1 MRHKGIMNK
10 YRILINPGHNRVYY
24 ESAKKLALA
33 ELSICTGVKGE
44 LVTAGGVDYIEF
56 ETDNIANILDVLS
69 KLSFSY
75 AIFEL
80 EGELLRPIEPII
92 NNEIGADINNVLKY
106 QGKTNEQFT
115 LMMLNI
121 ARANLIETSSRLKL
135 IDPMAGRG
143 TTLFEGLR
151 QGMDSYGIEIE
162 QKSAHDAYIHMRKYL
177 EGKKYKHS
185 VSERRLSGDKKIF
198 TAKLSTVKISRA
210 MKEYGDKP
218 LIFEMVEADSVNA
231 DKIYQ
236 RNIFDLLVTDLPYGV
251 QHATKIGTKG
261 KISRSPIDL
270 LASALPSY
278 YNIIKPN
285 GVVAFSF
292 NVNVSS
298 RQAVAEL
305 LESNGLIPLDGEY
318 YHSMEHRVDQAI
330 LRDVIFAIKK

>member
-1 MRHKGIMNK
+1 MNK
-10 YRILINPGHNRVYY
+10 YRVLINPGHNRVYY

-33 ELSICTGVKGE
+33 ELNICTGVTGE
-44 LVTAGGVDYIEF
+44 LVTVGGVDYIEF
-56 ETDNIANILDVLS
+56 ETDNIANILEVLV
-69 KLSFSY
+69 KLSFVF

-80 EGELLRPIEPII
+80 EGELLRPIDLI
-92 NNEIGADINNVLKY
+92 NNDVLGADINSVLKY

-121 ARANLIETSSRLKL
+121 ARANLKETNTRLKL

-143 TTLFEGLR
+143 TTLFESLR
-151 QGMDSYGIEIE
+151 QGIDSYGIEIE

-185 VSERRLSGDKKIF
+185 VSERRLSGDKKVF

-210 MKEYGDKP
+210 MKDFGDKP

-236 RNIFDLLVTDLPYGV
+236 KNTFDLLVTDLPYGV

-278 YNIIKPN
+278 YNIMKPN

-298 RQAVAEL
+298 RQEIIEL
-305 LESNGLIPLDGEY
+305 LSRNGFVTLDGEY
-318 YHSMEHRVDQAI
+318 YNSLEHRVDQAI
-330 LRDVIFAIKK
+330 LRDVIFAVKH

>member
-1 MRHKGIMNK
+1 MSK
-10 YRILINPGHNRVYY
+10 YRVLINPGHNRVYY

-33 ELSICTGVKGE
+33 ELSICTGVTGE
-44 LVTAGGVDYIEF
+44 LVIVGGVDYIEF
-56 ETDNIANILDVLS
+56 ETDIIENILEVLS
-69 KLSFSY
+69 RLSFTY

-80 EGELLRPIEPII
+80 HGELLRPINLI
-92 NNEIGADINNVLKY
+92 NNVEIGADINSVLKY

-121 ARANLIETSSRLKL
+121 ARANLIETPSRLKL

-143 TTLFEGLR
+143 TTLFESLR
-151 QGMDSYGIEIE
+151 QGIDSYGIEIE

-210 MKEYGDKP
+210 MKDYGDKA
-218 LIFEMVEADSVNA
+218 LLFEMVEADSVNA

-236 RNIFDLLVTDLPYGV
+236 KNYFDLLITDLPYGV

-261 KISRSPIDL
+261 KISRSPVDL

-278 YNIIKPN
+278 YNIMKPN

-298 RQAVAEL
+298 RQEIIEL
-305 LESNGLIPLDGEY
+305 LSRNGFVCLDDEQY
-318 YHSMEHRVDQAI
+318 NSLEHRVDQAI
-330 LRDVIFAIKK
+330 LRDVIFAIKT

>member
-1 MRHKGIMNK
+1 MKK
-10 YRILINPGHNRVYY
+10 YRVLINPSHNRVYY
-24 ESAKKLALA
+24 EAAKKLSLA
-33 ELSICTGVKGE
+33 ELNICTGVKGE

-56 ETDNIANILDVLS
+56 ENDNIATILGVLS
-69 KLSFSY
+69 RLSFAY

-80 EGELLRPIEPII
+80 DGELLRPIEPII
-92 NNEIGADINNVLKY
+92 SDEIGADVNSVLKY

-121 ARANLIETSSRLKL
+121 ARANLKGTDTRLKL

-143 TTLFEGLR
+143 TTLFESLR
-151 QGMDSYGIEIE
+151 QGIDSYGIEIE

-177 EGKKYKHS
+177 EGKKHKHS
-185 VSERRLSGDKKIF
+185 VSERRLSGNNKVF

-210 MKEYGDKP
+210 LKDYGDKP
-218 LIFEMVEADSVNA
+218 LIFEMVEADSINT

-236 RNIFDLLVTDLPYGV
+236 KNTFDLLVTDLPYGV

-270 LASALPSY
+270 LSSALPSY
-278 YNIIKPN
+278 YAVMKPS

-298 RQAVAEL
+298 RKEIAEL
-305 LESNGLIPLDGEY
+305 IARYDFTVLDGEY
-318 YHSMEHRVDQAI
+318 YNSLEHRVDQAI
-330 LRDVIFAIKK
+330 LRDVIFAIKN

>member
-1 MRHKGIMNK
+1 MSK
-10 YRILINPGHNRVYY
+10 YRVLINPGHNRVYY

-33 ELSICTGVKGE
+33 ELSICTGVTGE
-44 LVTAGGVDYIEF
+44 LVIVGGVDYIDF
-56 ETDNIANILDVLS
+56 ETDIIENILEVLS
-69 KLSFSY
+69 RLSFTY

-80 EGELLRPIEPII
+80 HGELLRPIDPIS
-92 NNEIGADINNVLKY
+92 NVEIGADINSVLKY

-121 ARANLIETSSRLKL
+121 ARANLIETPSRLKL

-143 TTLFEGLR
+143 TTLFESLR
-151 QGMDSYGIEIE
+151 QGIDSYGIEIE

-198 TAKLSTVKISRA
+198 TAKLSTVKISKAIRDF
-210 MKEYGDKP
+210 GDKP
-218 LIFEMVEADSVNA
+218 LIFEMTEADSVNA

-236 RNIFDLLVTDLPYGV
+236 KNYFDLLITDLPYGV

-278 YNIIKPN
+278 YNIMKPN
-285 GVVAFSF
+285 GVVALSF

-298 RQAVAEL
+298 RQEIAEL
-305 LESNGLIPLDGEY
+305 LTHNGFITLDGEDY
-318 YHSMEHRVDQAI
+318 NSMEHRVDQAI
-330 LRDVIFAIKK
+330 LRDVIFAIKT

>member
-1 MRHKGIMNK
+1 MNK
-10 YRILINPGHNRVYY
+10 YRVLINPGHNRVYY

-33 ELSICTGVKGE
+33 ELNICTGVIGA
-44 LVTAGGVDYIEF
+44 LVTVGGVDYIEF
-56 ETDNIANILDVLS
+56 ETDNIANILEVLV
-69 KLSFSY
+69 KLSFAF

-80 EGELLRPIEPII
+80 HGELLRPIDPFS
-92 NNEIGADINNVLKY
+92 NDVLGADINSVLKY

-121 ARANLIETSSRLKL
+121 ARANLKETDTRLKL

-143 TTLFEGLR
+143 TTLFESLR
-151 QGMDSYGIEIE
+151 QGIDSYGIEIE

-185 VSERRLSGDKKIF
+185 VSERKLSGDKKVF

-210 MKEYGDKP
+210 MKDFGDKP

-236 RNIFDLLVTDLPYGV
+236 KNTFDLLVTDLPYGV

-278 YNIIKPN
+278 YNIMKPN

-298 RQAVAEL
+298 RQEIIEL
-305 LESNGLIPLDGEY
+305 LSRNGFVTLDGEY
-318 YHSMEHRVDQAI
+318 YNSLEHRVDQAI
-330 LRDVIFAIKK
+330 LRDVIFAVKH